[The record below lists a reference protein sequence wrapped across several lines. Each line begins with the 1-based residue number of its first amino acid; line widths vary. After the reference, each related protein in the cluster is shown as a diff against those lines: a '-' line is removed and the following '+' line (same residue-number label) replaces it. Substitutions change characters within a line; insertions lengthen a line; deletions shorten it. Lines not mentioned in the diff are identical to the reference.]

1 MFTIFKKKPKEIQVW
16 VTLYALEHGVVK
28 TTFTDLGTGKYQ
40 WNIMGS
46 IVYAEDEGVWW
57 FRNELEAIDDLL
69 RIKNNAI
76 KPLEEQITQIKRIPL
91 TPVEW

>member
-1 MFTIFKKKPKEIQVW
+1 
-16 VTLYALEHGVVK
+16 
-28 TTFTDLGTGKYQ
+28 
-40 WNIMGS
+40 MGS

-76 KPLEEQITQIKRIPL
+76 KPLEEQITQIKKIPL